1 MFPATPLF
9 LKKRLRI
16 VECSYHHKSWV
27 ETVRFLIIR
36 RLQVIIN
43 CSNLHMTITQS
54 STRLIA
60 VAAGSVLALGL
71 LFGVIAGPAKAA
83 GLTQNQIQQIVGLLQ
98 AFGADQAT
106 LNNVTA
112 ALNGQATPGTTTGG
126 TTGGSCTATFVTNL
140 QVGSNNAE
148 VKMLQQFLNK
158 DSSTMVAATGAGS
171 PGAET
176 MYFGPATKAA
186 VVKFQAKYGISPT
199 SGYVGPLTRAKLNSM
214 CGGTTPNPNVPG
226 TPVTGNG
233 LKVMLASD
241 SPVNVSLVQG
251 QAAGELAK
259 FTFANPTSASIVVTN
274 LAFKRIGVSNDS
286 TMTNVYIYN
295 GAVRLTDSAGVSNS
309 AFNYSNPTGLFTV
322 PAGSTY
328 TVSVRSDIAGSTSGQ
343 QIGVQLVSVGASGA
357 LDSSVSFP
365 INSGLQSVSA
375 ATLATVDFNT
385 TTLPSVSTVDPQAD
399 YVVWQNTVTV
409 GTRAVTMKSFAL
421 RNIGSIQT
429 GDVRN
434 FRLYVDGVQVG
445 SAVAAVDAN
454 SMITFDLSASPVRM
468 ETGGRVVKVLA
479 DVVGGASRTFS
490 MSLRYPSDA
499 IMVDTDLNQ
508 PVLPT
513 ANGSTFSARTATSAT
528 INSISTSA
536 PSITRASD
544 SPTQNVSVGASN
556 VKWASFKFLANGE
569 DVKVESLN
577 VNVNTSVH
585 NGGLDNGKV
594 FLNGVQIGS
603 TKDLV
608 EATDVNFTFGSSMI
622 LKAGTVATVDI
633 YADAKT
639 STSTNLSNNE
649 TVAVSLTA
657 GSQNGQGQISLSS
670 VNVPTGTVS
679 GNTITV
685 ASASLTATK
694 ASGYGNQTIIAGSQ
708 NAKIG
713 SFTLSSGST
722 EGVNV
727 NTIEIAFASAVS
739 ATITDLVLKDSS
751 TGTAISTS
759 KSTVGTTNS
768 FSVSVNIPASG
779 TKTIDVYANVKT
791 AAESGAIPA
800 TTVSTNTTGTAS
812 ITGNSVSVG
821 TAATLQTITI
831 GSAVLT
837 AAVNTGSTPDSA
849 NVVAGASSVKVGSF
863 RFTTQYSGYTVDKIA
878 VKIPANAATSVSSV
892 TLKYKDMNG
901 AEQTSTQA
909 LALSSGAGQTH
920 ATSTFTGLTFYIPEN
935 TDRDLDVYVSIP
947 TIASG
952 ASTGAAISVLL
963 DAGEGFNATDS
974 SGTADTTLN
983 ATDLNSAATSGK
995 GTLYVRKSIATLS
1008 AVALDSTTLQAGSDQ
1023 VLGRVK
1029 VSADAS
1035 GDIGW
1040 KKLSFTVNKTAA
1052 ITLGATST
1060 IKLWDIT
1067 SGSAVS
1073 VAGVFGTTTGSLV
1086 GGDSLSG
1093 LTSGNLTFVADSEQQ
1108 VTMGSSRT
1116 YELRGTVG
1124 GIASGANSV
1133 SVSIANPSTSITT
1146 GTATGVAADT
1156 VASTP
1161 SFGWTDRSSISTV
1174 HSESTSDWTDDYL
1187 VKTLPLTLGTR
1198 SVNF

>member
-1 MFPATPLF
+1 M
-9 LKKRLRI
+9 
-16 VECSYHHKSWV
+16 ECPYHYKSWV

-83 GLTQNQIQQIVGLLQ
+83 GLTQDQIKQIVGLLQ

-112 ALNGQATPGTTTGG
+112 ALNGQATPGTPTGG
-126 TTGGSCTATFVTNL
+126 TTGGSCTAMFVTNL
-140 QVGSNNAE
+140 QVGSSNAE

-214 CGGTTPNPNVPG
+214 CGTTTTNPNVPG

-259 FTFANPTSASIVVTN
+259 FTFANPTSASVVVTN

-309 AFNYSNPTGLFTV
+309 AFNYSNPVGLFTV

-365 INSGLQSVSA
+365 INGGLQSVSA

-385 TTLPSVSTVDPQAD
+385 STLPSVSTVDPQAD
-399 YVVWQNTVTV
+399 YTVWQNNITV

-445 SAVAAVDAN
+445 SAVATVDAN
-454 SMITFDLSASPVRM
+454 SIVTFDLSASPVRI

-490 MSLRYPSDA
+490 LSLRYPSDA

-513 ANGSTFSARTATSAT
+513 AAGTTFSPRTATSAT

-639 STSTNLSNNE
+639 STSTNLSNTE

-713 SFTLSSGST
+713 SFVLSGGST

-727 NTIEIAFASAVS
+727 NTIEIGFGSAVS
-739 ATITDLVLKDSS
+739 SLISDLVLKDP
-751 TGTAISTS
+751 TNGNAVIGTA
-759 KSTVGTTNS
+759 KSTVGTTNA
-768 FSVSVNIPASG
+768 FSVSINIPASG

-791 AAESGAIPA
+791 DASAGAIPA
-800 TTVSTNTTGTAS
+800 TTVTTNTTGTAS

-837 AAVNTGSTPDSA
+837 AAVNTGSTPDAA
-849 NVVAGASSVKVGSF
+849 NVVAGATSVKVGSF
-863 RFTTQYSGYTVDKIA
+863 RFTTQYSGYTVDKVA

-892 TLKYKDMNG
+892 MLKYKDING
-901 AEQTSTQA
+901 AEQTATQA
-909 LALSSGAGQTH
+909 VALSTGAGQTH

-974 SGTADTTLN
+974 SGTADTSLS
-983 ATDLNSAATSGK
+983 ASDLNSAATSGK

-1029 VSADAS
+1029 VSADNS

-1040 KKLSFTVNKTAA
+1040 KKISFTVNKTAA

-1073 VAGVFGTTTGSLV
+1073 VAGVFGTTTGAIP

-1093 LTSGNLTFVADSEQQ
+1093 ATSGNLTFVADSEQQ
-1108 VTMGSSRT
+1108 VTAGSSRT

-1187 VKTLPLTLGTR
+1187 VKTLPITLGTR